1 MDWNK
6 IVAEIKETG
15 LTQAQIAEKIGVA
28 TGTLSEICSRKVS
41 EPKWSRGDA
50 LLSMHAVL
58 VLKRR
63 AA

>member
-15 LTQAQIAEKIGVA
+15 LTQAQIADAIGVSA
-28 TGTLSEICSRKVS
+28 GTLSEICSGKVS

-50 LLSMHAVL
+50 ILAIHAERVTQ
-58 VLKRR
+58 R

>member
-15 LTQAQIAEKIGVA
+15 LTQAQIADEIGVSV
-28 TGTLSEICSRKVS
+28 GTLSELCSGKVS
-41 EPKWSRGDA
+41 EPKWSKGDA
-50 LLSMHAVL
+50 LLALHAKL
-58 VLKRR
+58 VSKE

>member
-15 LTQAQIAEKIGVA
+15 LTQAQVADAVGVSV
-28 TGTLSEICSRKVS
+28 GTLSELCSGKVS

-50 LLSMHAVL
+50 LIALHSERCLA
-58 VLKRR
+58 K

>member
-15 LTQAQIAEKIGVA
+15 LTQAQIADAIGVSA
-28 TGTLSEICSRKVS
+28 GTLSEICSGKVS

-50 LLSMHAVL
+50 LIAIHAERVTQ
-58 VLKRR
+58 R

>member
-15 LTQAQIAEKIGVA
+15 LTQAQIADAIGVSA
-28 TGTLSEICSRKVS
+28 GTLSEICSGKVS

-50 LLSMHAVL
+50 LLAIHAERVTQ
-58 VLKRR
+58 R

>member
-15 LTQAQIAEKIGVA
+15 LTQAQIADEIGVA
-28 TGTLSEICSRKVS
+28 VGSLSELCTGKVS

-50 LLSMHAVL
+50 LLELHASRVA
-58 VLKRR
+58 KR